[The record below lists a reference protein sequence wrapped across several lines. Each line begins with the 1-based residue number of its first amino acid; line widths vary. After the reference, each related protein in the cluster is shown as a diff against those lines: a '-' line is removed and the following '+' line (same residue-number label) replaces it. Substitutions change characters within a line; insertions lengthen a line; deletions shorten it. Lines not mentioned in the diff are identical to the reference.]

1 MAASITYT
9 QGIFEI
15 NGIITAENS
24 ISLIHEFKKLL
35 FKTDRVIISLDHI
48 HAIDITGVHAL
59 TALYRNAIR
68 NNKILTIIGKANK
81 QVIQAFGKNNYIIRN
96 DVF

>member
-9 QGIFEI
+9 QGIFKI

-24 ISLIHEFKKLL
+24 IAITNDLKKLL
-35 FKTDRVIISLDHI
+35 LKTDRILISLDHI
-48 HAIDITGVHAL
+48 HTIDITGVHAL

-68 NNKILTIIGKANK
+68 NNKIITIIGKANK
-81 QVIQAFGKNNYIIRN
+81 KVAKAFGKNNYIIRN
-96 DVF
+96 DFF